1 MRPLRDSGRRSI
13 GSTRHGDRLPF
24 TIRFSRKLVK
34 FSAKGIDCY
43 IAVGSAGAAADD
55 DGDHAV
61 VSFGEPIPSGHVLI
75 KREHLGDVTSLEHGG
90 WKRRIP
96 SSAGRWEAPPRQG
109 WTFSSYTR
117 GTSHVRA
124 FMGVEVSSGGGHD
137 SNPAGTSSSDP
148 PTYR

>member
-24 TIRFSRKLVK
+24 TIRFSGKLVK

-61 VSFGEPIPSGHVLI
+61 VYFREPISSGYVLI
-75 KREHLGDVTSLEHGG
+75 ERDHLVNVTSLEHQR
-90 WKRRIP
+90 WKRAHPEFCPKLGI
-96 SSAGRWEAPPRQG
+96 E
-109 WTFSSYTR
+109 
-117 GTSHVRA
+117 
-124 FMGVEVSSGGGHD
+124 
-137 SNPAGTSSSDP
+137 
-148 PTYR
+148 

>member
-61 VSFGEPIPSGHVLI
+61 VYFGEPISSGYVLI
-75 KREHLGDVTSLEHGG
+75 ERDHLVNVTSLEHQR
-90 WKRRIP
+90 WKRAHP
-96 SSAGRWEAPPRQG
+96 EFCRQ
-109 WTFSSYTR
+109 
-117 GTSHVRA
+117 
-124 FMGVEVSSGGGHD
+124 SGIG
-137 SNPAGTSSSDP
+137 
-148 PTYR
+148 